1 VKQFALRKH
10 LVSFLVDLTTRLKRS
25 EHTVEAYARDIS
37 QFFSYCIDSTGQAPE
52 PSDWKVP
59 VLRGYLHELAM
70 KGRSPASIERKRAS
84 LSEFSKY
91 LVRQGVIEK
100 NPIAL
105 IRGPKARKPLPTV
118 LDEKEV
124 IEALGLPQGAEFVA
138 VRDRALL
145 ELLYGGGL
153 RISELIALE
162 KKDFDKSRGT
172 VRVLGKGRKERI
184 IPLSKAATTALI
196 EYMDARGK
204 LGVVRTLDGADPL
217 WLSDRGKPLT
227 RYRAYRIV
235 NKYLKHAGAAKA
247 SPHMMRH
254 SYATHL
260 LDHGA
265 DLRAVQELLGHSN
278 LSTTEKYTHV
288 STKRLKEA
296 YDQAHPHSE

>member
-1 VKQFALRKH
+1 VKPFALRKH

-25 EHTVEAYARDIS
+25 EHTVEAYARDIT
-37 QFFSYCIDSTGQAPE
+37 QFFSYSIESTGQAPRL
-52 PSDWKVP
+52 SDWKLP

-105 IRGPKARKPLPTV
+105 IRGPKVKKPLPTV

-124 IEALGLPQGAEFVA
+124 IAALNLPKGNEFIA

-162 KKDFDKSRGT
+162 KKDFDKSRGS
-172 VRVLGKGRKERI
+172 VRVFGKGRKERI
-184 IPLSKAATTALI
+184 IPLSKAAVAALI
-196 EYMDARGK
+196 DYLAARGK
-204 LGVVRTLDGADPL
+204 VSAVQSPENTEPL

-235 NKYLKHAGAAKA
+235 NKYLRLTGAAKS
-247 SPHMMRH
+247 SPHVMRH